1 MQDNDEPIRIKLR
14 GFGNEDAPARRWVS
28 KQYSTHPV
36 NPLSSKQLVFDYG
49 NAVTLV
55 ELTTDPEDPETAVI
69 KWIQSTPQQ
78 TGAATKTIKQLQQDA
93 ADSDISLKLDIFQT
107 GAVKPDRLEQI
118 YAAMGFEKD
127 EDDSMIWHPHFTEAW
142 SKSYKKSI
150 NCSNPKGFSQ
160 RAHCAARRKRQA
172 GGKTKSTSVN
182 ESWQSAAQALEDYAN
197 ENISHEHPA
206 FGDFMYHAEL
216 IRKGHQDIHRE
227 DLPKVAADYKDTLVD
242 IVNKHTTIDESAVIA
257 ESITAYHGSPKR
269 DIRSKRFW
277 PLSHFGTE
285 KAAQDRMKM
294 YAKHKKVFGKNPNF
308 DYRIYQVELD
318 IKNPAMIK
326 DEDVSH
332 DPTQFAFALH
342 KAKIFSKL
350 EMMTVTV
357 WPTIKSTSHE
367 DYDEANLEARKYSR
381 EKQKQVSARQLIK
394 LLKSKGYDGMV
405 YKNKHEDKGSLSYVI
420 LDPSQARIVRS
431 RRIDEDWTLEE
442 ADNRGDFSTVFRN
455 RSNEE
460 GGHRHSITADEFVE
474 HIDQLLSSGYTDDQA
489 VVELAMLY
497 ERYPPKIKNWPE
509 LVAVLDKHKAELI
522 RHITYHYTKELY
534 YHAMIRSAIVSAA
547 LIAAGATWSELPSML
562 EQNKAKVIKGLLI
575 LVKEDVDYVAIRQI
589 RALRDADVNW
599 PELGMIHKSIAIGN
613 EPLNESRLPALDA
626 LLPTIDSQIAR
637 SIKLD
642 VDKMRTSMERIGHRP
657 IVQFLSD
664 ISVYAL
670 TIGKAKLVE
679 VVEATKPLMLG
690 YIEHI
695 LSMYNRAFADHS
707 ESEPLYWTLKSIAR
721 LKRRVGVTWPE
732 LDSLLETYKT
742 GIVKTCLKQAKM
754 ADAYSIEDL
763 EGLLEQL
770 NDIGVDWPELAI
782 IKKSLST
789 GITESRE
796 VTAADLGD
804 ATNPELRTAA
814 RFATQLVH
822 KMNMGYIFAIAN
834 TLGEMRTYML
844 DNNAQ
849 RLVLNAIE
857 PEIVEYITYLLD
869 KSLEPNL
876 PAQLVTDALGSAL
889 HSILLVKNIGMDT
902 TELDRLITSKKVQI
916 VRTILFV
923 LKNSNY
929 IAAPI
934 EIISALSSLKELG
947 YDWPE
952 IEIIQKS
959 LKHNHKRLRES
970 DLDPIFKK
978 IDAEQSKLTLI
989 QQMGLARLRSTLHRG
1004 LLANGSMAAFMV
1016 HLKYLNLNDAQKAT
1030 VYPQLDRDFAAFITR
1045 RIKKKQISVVLDVLG
1060 GLVLNGIDCPN
1071 VIAAI
1076 NKYKPAVLKGMLEG
1090 IRSHYTQMSKLVTEI
1105 VNNKILDWPEL
1116 EIIMKSIR
1124 STQLKETDL
1133 LDKPTPTIE
1142 ELAAK
1147 HNCTPQ
1153 DVLIEL
1159 RKGVAVEREHSDRL
1173 EVAREI
1179 AMDHLNEDL
1188 YYYEKLAK
1196 VERTDESSDIDLD
1209 KLLSFGIHPALHTLG
1224 TLKKNN
1230 MSSGTS
1236 TEEIDSMINSIK
1248 PHVIKRALEHIRN
1261 RNAHSASQIVF
1272 LARDLGVN
1280 WPELETVS
1288 RAVSAIKKG
1297 Q

>member
-14 GFGNEDAPARRWVS
+14 GFGNENAPARRWVA

-36 NPLSSKQLVFDYG
+36 NPLNSKQLVFDHG

-55 ELTTDPEDPETAVI
+55 ELTAYPEDPETAVI

-93 ADSDISLKLDIFQT
+93 AESDISLKLDIFQT
-107 GAVKPDRLEQI
+107 GSVDPNRLEQI

-127 EDDSMIWHPHFTEAW
+127 DDDSMIWHPYFTEAW

-172 GGKTKSTSVN
+172 GGKTKSKSVN

-197 ENISHEHPA
+197 QNISHEHPA

-227 DLPKVAADYKDTLVD
+227 DLPKVAADYKDKLID
-242 IVNKHTTIDESAVIA
+242 IVNTHTAMTESAMII
-257 ESITAYHGSPKR
+257 ETITAYHGSGKA

-277 PLSHFGTE
+277 PLTHFGTE
-285 KAAQDRMKM
+285 KAARDRMDM
-294 YAKHKKVFGKNPNF
+294 VGFNNPNE
-308 DYRIYQVELD
+308 YRIYQVELD

-326 DEDVSH
+326 DEDVQHS
-332 DPTQFAFALH
+332 PTQFAFALN

-350 EMMTVTV
+350 EMMSVTV
-357 WPTIKSTSHE
+357 WPTIKGTSNE
-367 DYDEANLEARKYSR
+367 AYDAAYAESKKYSR
-381 EKQKQVSARQLIK
+381 ETQRRVETKQLIK
-394 LLKSKGYDGMV
+394 LLKSKGYDGIV

-442 ADNRGDFSTVFRN
+442 ATSRGDFSTVFRN

-474 HIDQLLSSGYTDDQA
+474 HIDNQLSLGYHSDQA

-497 ERYPPKIKNWPE
+497 ERHPHKIKNWPE

-522 RHITYHYTKELY
+522 KIITYHYTKELHH
-534 YHAMIRSAIVSAA
+534 HAMTRSAIVSAA
-547 LIAAGATWSELPSML
+547 LIAAGATWPELKSML
-562 EQNKAKVIKGLLI
+562 EQNKAKVIKGLLT
-575 LVKEDVDYVAIRQI
+575 LVKEDADDFAIKQI
-589 RALRDADVNW
+589 RALRDAHVNW
-599 PELGMIHKSIAIGN
+599 PELNIIHKSIAIGK
-613 EPLNESRLPALDA
+613 EPLNESKLPALDA
-626 LLPTIDSQIAR
+626 LLPTIDPHIAR

-695 LSMYNRAFADHS
+695 LSMYNQAFANHS
-707 ESEPLYWTLKSIAR
+707 ESEPLYWILKSIAR

-732 LDSLLETYKT
+732 LDSLLETYKA

-754 ADAYSIEDL
+754 ANAYSIEDL

-770 NDIGVDWPELAI
+770 SDIGVDWPELAI

-789 GITESRE
+789 GINESRE

-814 RFATQLVH
+814 RLATQLVQ
-822 KMNMGYIFAIAN
+822 KMQMGYTFAITN
-834 TLGEMRTYML
+834 SLGDMRAYML
-844 DNNAQ
+844 DNNTQ
-849 RLVLNAIE
+849 RLILNAVE
-857 PEIVEYITYLLD
+857 PEIVEYITYLLNR
-869 KSLEPNL
+869 SLEPNL
-876 PAQLVTDALGSAL
+876 PEQLVTNALSSAV
-889 HSILLVKNIGMDT
+889 HSVLLVKKIGMDT
-902 TELDRLITSKKVQI
+902 TELDRLIASKKAQI
-916 VRTILFV
+916 VRAILLA
-923 LKNSNY
+923 LKTGNSD
-929 IAAPI
+929 ITVTTLDMMSI
-934 EIISALSSLKELG
+934 LSSLENLG
-947 YDWPE
+947 LDWPE
-952 IEIIQKS
+952 IEIIRKS
-959 LKHNHKRLRES
+959 ITSGRKRLRES
-970 DLDPIFKK
+970 DLDPIFKE
-978 IDAEQSKLTLI
+978 IDAEQSKLTII
-989 QQMGLARLRSTLHRG
+989 QQLGLARLRSTLRRG
-1004 LLANGSMAAFMV
+1004 LLANGSMHAFMV
-1016 HLKYLNLNDAQKAT
+1016 HLNYLKLNDAQKAT
-1030 VYPQLDRDFAAFITR
+1030 VYPQLDQDFAAFITR
-1045 RIKKKQISVVLDVLG
+1045 RLKKKEMRIVLNVFG

-1071 VIAAI
+1071 VTAVI
-1076 NKYKPAVLKGMLEG
+1076 NKHKPAVLKELLNG
-1090 IRSHYTQMSKLVTEI
+1090 IRTHYDQVSKLVVEI
-1105 VNNKILDWPEL
+1105 VDNKILDWPEL

-1124 STQLKETDL
+1124 SSQLKENDL

-1142 ELAAK
+1142 ELAKK

-1159 RKGVAVEREHSDRL
+1159 RKGVAVEKEHTDRL

-1196 VERTDESSDIDLD
+1196 VERVNEMIEYEDII
-1209 KLLSFGIHPALHTLG
+1209 KYGVQPALHTIA
-1224 TLKKNN
+1224 TLKMHEKSAGRN
-1230 MSSGTS
+1230 TAKLDQLL
-1236 TEEIDSMINSIK
+1236 EK
-1248 PHVIKRALEHIRN
+1248 LRPRVIKRALEVLKLEDTSV
-1261 RNAHSASQIVF
+1261 ALSIVQ
-1272 LARDLGVN
+1272 LAKEAGCN
-1280 WPELETVS
+1280 WPELETIVKS
-1288 RAVSAIKKG
+1288 VAAINREKRR
-1297 Q
+1297 QRDE